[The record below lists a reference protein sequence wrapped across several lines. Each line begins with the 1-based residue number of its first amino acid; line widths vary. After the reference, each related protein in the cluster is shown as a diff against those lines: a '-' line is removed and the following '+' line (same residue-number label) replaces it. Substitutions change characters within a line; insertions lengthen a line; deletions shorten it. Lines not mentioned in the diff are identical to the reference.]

1 MANFL
6 GVVTNVFEAV
16 DIITLIKG
24 NNYDELNLDVGEA
37 LKKRADVRLAKA
49 FSLEHIV
56 LISASG
62 LSGNL
67 HMLNQRPFRY
77 HLRHDK
83 KVEGSSTYCH

>member
-1 MANFL
+1 M
-6 GVVTNVFEAV
+6 TNVFEAV

-37 LKKRADVRLAKA
+37 LKKRADVRLANTFIFDNIK
-49 FSLEHIV
+49 
-56 LISASG
+56 LIYALG

-67 HMLNQRPFRY
+67 HMLNQRSLGY